1 MCAVV
6 CKMGSGMKSEHSD
19 YATWD
24 TDREMA
30 PQEGSWRGMA
40 GHPST
45 AYESRMPLQGKD
57 KEACLLEKIKTTFV
71 HLFSSSLRY

>member
-1 MCAVV
+1 MVDSSRTSSVVYEIV
-6 CKMGSGMKSEHSD
+6 CKKGSLLKSEHSD

-45 AYESRMPLQGKD
+45 AYESRMPLHGRDEAGLPLGKD
-57 KEACLLEKIKTTFV
+57 
-71 HLFSSSLRY
+71 